1 VATAVVPSVS
11 VMATTTPA
19 SVALSP
25 APKANDSKK
34 AVVPVDASE
43 LEKHVLAVDYRLQLR
58 GPRCDR

>member
-1 VATAVVPSVS
+1 
-11 VMATTTPA
+11 MATTTPA